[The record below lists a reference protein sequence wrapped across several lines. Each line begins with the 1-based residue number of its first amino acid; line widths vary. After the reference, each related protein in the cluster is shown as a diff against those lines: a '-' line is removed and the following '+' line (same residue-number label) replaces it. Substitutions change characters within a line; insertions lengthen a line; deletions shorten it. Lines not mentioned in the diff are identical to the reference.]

1 MALTMKVT
9 ARWKMTGTMGTV
21 QQTTTSTKMVTATV
35 QRTTTATAIA
45 RRTTD
50 DDDDD
55 GDNGDDSNGALAD
68 DDDVDDDNK
77 DVNNGDKN
85 NLPPHVG
92 KRNDGC
98 DETKTEEEET
108 VTDSV
113 AIHTTIKQITGR
125 GGGRWQRLR
134 R

>member
-1 MALTMKVT
+1 MTLHRRSLIALPAVMPLLLSSQAHATQAQATPAVN
-9 ARWKMTGTMGTV
+9 APAPSFTGT
-21 QQTTTSTKMVTATV
+21 
-35 QRTTTATAIA
+35 
-45 RRTTD
+45 
-50 DDDDD
+50 
-55 GDNGDDSNGALAD
+55 DSNGAPVD
-68 DDDVDDDNK
+68 DNDVDDDNE